1 MIPKAK
7 RLSAEFAP
15 PPPLRAVNSPLQIFE
30 SKSKQKRDLVLRSS
44 RSERLEGRVRTLL
57 GGEAKVVSAAT
68 APVMCAPGSS
78 ETLSNSSFE
87 TASFAKLRTPP
98 QDEVLCFRRPQRNR
112 TLRVLGAALASSAL
126 SLLIVLAGNEAS
138 AQTAQEIIAGADKV
152 RNPADPFR
160 STSTLTE
167 YASGTVRGSSVIV
180 VYAKV
185 DKGSGQFRDLVR
197 YVEPPRDA
205 GKMAL
210 LDGTVLW
217 FYDPASKASVRI
229 SPQQRLIGQASI
241 GDVLTVNLALDYTGT
256 TLGAESIQDAARKGH
271 DCWHLDMKAANDHA
285 TYNHVEYWIEKQT
298 FYPIKAK
305 FYSDSGRLLKILYYG
320 GFAERLGGVRP
331 TEAIIIDAVDTALV
345 TKIGFG
351 DYRFQDIPETWFQR
365 DYLPRLRIE

>member
-1 MIPKAK
+1 MCEVMIPNAK
-7 RLSAEFAP
+7 RLG
-15 PPPLRAVNSPLQIFE
+15 AVPEGFEGQLKQI
-30 SKSKQKRDLVLRSS
+30 KDLVLRSS
-44 RSERLEGRVRTLL
+44 RSERREGRVRTLPGETKIATPTMHASAS
-57 GGEAKVVSAAT
+57 GGALAH
-68 APVMCAPGSS
+68 
-78 ETLSNSSFE
+78 SSFE
-87 TASFAKLRTPP
+87 TASFARLRTPP
-98 QDEVLCFRRPQRNR
+98 QDEVLCFPSNAIAVERTQRKWILGV
-112 TLRVLGAALASSAL
+112 LRATFASSAL
-126 SLLIVLAGNEAS
+126 SLLLVALAGAAAR

-152 RNPADPFR
+152 RNPGEPFR
-160 STSTLTE
+160 TTTTLTE
-167 YASGTVRGSSVIV
+167 YASGTARGGSVLV

-185 DKGSGQFRDLVR
+185 DKISGQFRDLVR

-241 GDVLTVNLALDYTGT
+241 GDVLTVNLALDYAGT
-256 TLGAESIQDAARKGH
+256 ILGAESIQDSARKSH

-285 TYNHVEYWIEKQT
+285 TYNRVEYWIEKQT

-320 GFAERLGGVRP
+320 SFAERLGGVRP

-351 DYRFQDIPETWFQR
+351 DYRTQDIPETWFQR
-365 DYLPRLRIE
+365 DYLPRLRID